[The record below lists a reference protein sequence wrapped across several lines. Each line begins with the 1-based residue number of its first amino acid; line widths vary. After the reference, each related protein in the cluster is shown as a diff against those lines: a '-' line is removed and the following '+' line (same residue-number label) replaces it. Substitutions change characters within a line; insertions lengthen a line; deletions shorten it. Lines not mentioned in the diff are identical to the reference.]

1 MRLFVYLLIL
11 SLLFFPLVTKASFV
25 EGLEDIPILE
35 DLEQIKNGN
44 LSFGN
49 EEIRLVET
57 YLTSQSLDFAKVCS
71 FYSETLP
78 QLGWKKKQ
86 DEKNRMLF
94 ERDGEILELSRE
106 SVNPLV
112 VRLTVKSKIQ

>member
-1 MRLFVYLLIL
+1 MKLFIYLLFLTLL
-11 SLLFFPLVTKASFV
+11 SFSLTTKAAFV

-49 EEIRLVET
+49 EEIRLIET
-57 YLTSQSLDFAKVCS
+57 YLTSQSLDFAEVCA

-78 QLGWKKKQ
+78 QLGWIKKYEGQ
-86 DEKNRMLF
+86 NRLLF
-94 ERDGEILELSRE
+94 ERDGETLELSRE
-106 SVNPLV
+106 STKPLV
-112 VRLTVKSKIQ
+112 IRLTVKSKIQ